1 MDPLQ
6 AKANYSRI
14 CQLLVGKGGDA
25 LRSAFHVKHPPS
37 TLTAVLNANKSVLKR
52 IRYSVISSSQWSLLF
67 PASGAPDSKNF
78 DITLLTILLRNI
90 CGLSS
95 PTTGWNVMPPAGDTS
110 ISADILR
117 IKIFRNQVYGHI
129 ASPQLDDAKFGTLWQ
144 EISKPLVK
152 LGIPQQ
158 DIDEA
163 KVAPLSPEEESYIE
177 KLKEWKELE
186 DDILSKL
193 NDVER
198 EVNNVRDEVS
208 RLRTTVEYQIP
219 SQTDKLA
226 KFNFTGRIEGL
237 CNKFQHGTRK
247 CFFDELSSWFD
258 DEQSRVMILTAGP
271 GVGKSVLSAKACE
284 LYKERGQL
292 AACHFCDFKNYDSRN
307 PHRILQSLASQMC
320 YNVGG
325 FRDKLTEVLRRE
337 HSRDSLADAYRVLLN
352 EPLHALDGQEP
363 VLIVVDALDESKT
376 EAKSELLE
384 LISEEFSELPQWV
397 KILISSRP
405 ELQVR
410 KKLQH
415 FNPVEILPDD
425 SHHIRDLEHFFQ
437 QFLPNLHED
446 TLDSLISKCEGSFL
460 YAYYLVN
467 ELQKRDLGIEPNP
480 HDIVPEGISGF
491 YEKQFKRLQKGL
503 LGVIPNAGSFVLKSF
518 VNIVAASKQSLP
530 IKILFTGMG
539 LSSKD
544 YNVRE
549 TIFSVMSEILPLYD
563 DCLTVYHKSL
573 WDWLT
578 LNGYEEHAF
587 VANVQDGVEHLW
599 RACKRVYIDI
609 DSLRSVSSFQM
620 TPEKMFALQNGG
632 QYLLDVG
639 EADDFRWLVNIKL
652 NFLKLKYFRSLN
664 VDISRI
670 LKFYKSKRPNHHYWS
685 NIHLEYFSNI
695 IQNECSHSLL
705 SFSLKPNEKLL
716 IYLQSLANGY
726 FNFMQISNNDGK
738 NEARDI
744 LNETKQMWIEQ
755 IGNDYIPKNRVIS
768 HAKLGSSE
776 GTMTRIPG
784 AMALS
789 SDNKLLAYKSGQ
801 NVEMFKLPCLSLIF
815 DITISQIP
823 KSSFD
828 LFRHLLFSPN
838 SAYLL
843 WNSVRFCIS
852 LSERKV
858 VLFIPHG
865 PDDIDCCSFSSCGMK
880 LVTAEK
886 NLVNVWDVKYKS
898 ILVQAEIEVSYIE
911 RCFYGDCNSYILAR
925 PLKEPRPFDFDD
937 IAFLKATTL
946 ERLDSKKISCADSCI
961 NYEGKYQIISPSRH
975 DFFAYYAKFQIRHF
989 HLPSGGILLIANRF
1003 CSKPFAWKDR
1013 KCVIYFIASNNVV
1026 VYDYINQEVVDLFYI
1041 NCLPDNSSV
1050 ESITHLEGTN
1060 FFVHLGHVHA
1070 FVLSLET
1077 SKASSVDHHFANTFE
1092 LKCCA
1097 LSPDNFFL
1105 ACCYK
1110 NHILIIRRVD
1120 NGEVAQ
1126 VVVIKQTPEACWWSE
1141 SYLWVVCEDV
1151 AVKYP
1156 YDSTVAEV
1164 VGPALE
1170 NFSLSLKSVLKFM
1183 DGVLVVRLNDEGQI
1197 AILKICDQTL
1207 HPQKIPDINFA
1218 ASSAAISRD
1227 GCAVLLYCESNF
1239 DYQLWEIACENEWE
1253 LRTTEKL
1260 KDYHTVVWFC
1270 LTGEKATRS
1279 SIWVKFSVTSSEDT
1293 GIEPLWI
1300 LSIDFPEGRQDFSHY
1315 LISEDLYYLGS
1326 VVVEDN
1332 YKYSDI
1338 LIIHRYEWLYFFDVL
1353 AGKLISSSF
1362 LGDLRCRQNVSSFYI
1377 PSQGI
1382 LVLADLTEIKF
1393 LKIRNVKNNLP
1404 CLAEEW

>member
-1 MDPLQ
+1 MDPVQ

-14 CQLLVGKGGDA
+14 CQLLVDKGGDA
-25 LRSAFHVKHPPS
+25 LRAAFHVKHSPS
-37 TLTAVLNANKSVLKR
+37 TLATVLNSNKSLLKK
-52 IRYSVISSSQWSLLF
+52 IRYSVITPLQWSLLF
-67 PASGAPDSKNF
+67 PTSGAPDSKNF

-90 CGLSS
+90 CGLAS
-95 PTTGWNVMPPAGDTS
+95 PTTGWNLMPPALDTS

-117 IKIFRNQVYGHI
+117 IKFFRNQVYHI
-129 ASPQLDDAKFGTLWQ
+129 ASPQLDDAKFETLWK
-144 EISKPLVK
+144 EISKPLVN

-177 KLKEWKELE
+177 KLKQWKELE

-193 NDVER
+193 NEVER
-198 EVNNVRDEVS
+198 ELNDVRDEVS

-219 SQTDKLA
+219 SQTDQLA
-226 KFNFTGRIEGL
+226 KFNFTGKIAGL
-237 CNKFQHGTRK
+237 CNKFQCGTRQW
-247 CFFDELSSWFD
+247 FFNELSSWFD

-271 GVGKSVLSAKACE
+271 GVGKSVLSSKACE

-307 PHRILQSLASQMC
+307 PHRILQALASQMC
-320 YNVGG
+320 DNIGG

-337 HSRDSLADAYRVLLN
+337 HSQDSLADAYRVLLN
-352 EPLHALDGQEP
+352 DPLHALDRQEP

-384 LISEEFSELPQWV
+384 LISEEFPELPQWV
-397 KILISSRP
+397 KILITSRP

-425 SHHIRDLEHFFQ
+425 SHHTRDLKHFFQ
-437 QFLPNLHED
+437 QCLPNLSEG
-446 TLDSLISKCEGSFL
+446 TVNSLISKCEGSFL

-467 ELQKRDLGIEPNP
+467 ELQKRDLGIEPNLD
-480 HDIVPEGISGF
+480 DIVPEGISGF

-503 LGVIPNAGSFVLKSF
+503 LDVIPKTGLFVLKSF

-549 TIFSVMSEILPLYD
+549 IIISVMSEILPLYD

-573 WDWLT
+573 LDWLT
-578 LNGYEEHAF
+578 LNGYEDHAF

-599 RACKRVYIDI
+599 RACKSVYIDI

-639 EADDFRWLVNIKL
+639 EADDFCWLVHIRL
-652 NFLKLKYFRSLN
+652 NFLKLKCFESLN

-695 IQNECSHSLL
+695 IQNQRFYSLL
-705 SFSLKPNEKLL
+705 SFNLKSNEQLL

-726 FNFMQISNNDGK
+726 FNFMQISNHDGK
-738 NEARDI
+738 NEARHI
-744 LNETKQMWIEQ
+744 LNETKQMWIEE
-755 IGNDYIPKNRVIS
+755 IGNDYIPENRVIS
-768 HAKLGSSE
+768 NAILGNSE
-776 GTMTRIPG
+776 SRLLRMGD

-789 SDNKLLAYKSGQ
+789 SDNKLLAYKSGRS
-801 NVEMFKLPCLSLIF
+801 VEMFKLPCLSLIF

-823 KSSFD
+823 ESSFAS
-828 LFRHLLFSPN
+828 LRHLLFSPD
-838 SAYLL
+838 SSYLL

-852 LSERKV
+852 LRERKV
-858 VLFIPHG
+858 VPFIPHG

-886 NLVNVWDVKYKS
+886 NLVKVWDVKNKS
-898 ILVQAEIEVSYIE
+898 ISAQVEIEVSYIE

-925 PLKEPRPFDFDD
+925 PLKEPRPFDFND
-937 IAFLKATTL
+937 IAILKATTL

-975 DFFAYYAKFQIRHF
+975 DVFAYDAKFQIRHF
-989 HLPSGGILLIANRF
+989 HLPSGVILLIANRF

-1013 KCVIYFIASNNVV
+1013 KCVMYFISDYNVV
-1026 VYDYINQEVVDLFYI
+1026 VYDYINLEVVDLFYI
-1041 NCLPDNSSV
+1041 NCLPGNSSIDD
-1050 ESITHLEGTN
+1050 ITHLEGTN
-1060 FFVHLGHVHA
+1060 FFVQFDHVHA

-1077 SKASSVDHHFANTFE
+1077 SKASSVDHRFANTFE

-1097 LSPDNFFL
+1097 LSADSFYL

-1110 NHILIIRRVD
+1110 NSFLFIRRVD
-1120 NGEVAQ
+1120 NGKVVQ
-1126 VVVIKQTPEACWWSE
+1126 VVETKQAPEACWWSE
-1141 SYLWVVCEDV
+1141 TYLWVVCEDV
-1151 AVKYP
+1151 VVKYP
-1156 YDSTVAEV
+1156 YDSTEAEV

-1170 NFSLSLKSVLKFM
+1170 DFSLSLKSVLKFM
-1183 DGVLVVRLNDEGQI
+1183 VGVLIIRLNDEGQI

-1207 HPQKIPDINFA
+1207 HPQQIPDTNFA
-1218 ASSAAISRD
+1218 ASAAAISRD
-1227 GCAVLLYCESNF
+1227 GCAILLYCKSNF

-1253 LRTTEKL
+1253 LRTAGKL
-1260 KDYHTVVWFC
+1260 EDDDAVVWFC
-1270 LTGEKATRS
+1270 LTGEKASRS
-1279 SIWVKFSVTSSEDT
+1279 SIWVKALVTSFEDAL
-1293 GIEPLWI
+1293 IEPLWI
-1300 LSIDFPEGRQDFSHY
+1300 FSIDFPEGRQVFSHY
-1315 LISEDLYYLGS
+1315 LISDDLKYLGS
-1326 VVVEDN
+1326 VVVEGN

-1338 LIIHRYEWLYFFDVL
+1338 LIIHNSEWLYFLDVL
-1353 AGKLISSSF
+1353 AGKVISSSF
-1362 LGDLRCRQNVSSFYI
+1362 LGDLRCGHNVSSLYI
-1377 PSQGI
+1377 PSKGI
-1382 LVLADLTEIKF
+1382 LVLAGLKEIEF
-1393 LKIRNVKNNLP
+1393 LKIRNIKSNLP